1 MAAVLATRVQRD
13 REREQAQVERARRRV
28 AGLREVEVAVVPT
41 AERVDQEVRGA
52 MAGHLGEVLTV
63 RVGRGARSETVT
75 ARITALYRCGALGQ
89 TEHGMPLWLPYRDLY
104 CAYAVVLEPAGVRDA
119 VQRAAGRLRRGAP
132 RGDAR

>member
-1 MAAVLATRVQRD
+1 MAMLAARVQRE
-13 REREQAQVERARRRV
+13 REREVAQVERARGRV
-28 AGLREVEVAVVPT
+28 EKVREEETGTLPT

-75 ARITALYRCGALGQ
+75 ARLVALHRCGALSR

-104 CAYAVVLEPAGVRDA
+104 CAHAVVLEPAGVRDA
-119 VQRAAGRLRRGAP
+119 TGRAVSRLRAGAP
-132 RGDAR
+132 RGDRG

>member
-1 MAAVLATRVQRD
+1 MAAVLTRVQRD

-63 RVGRGARSETVT
+63 RVGRKARSEAVT
-75 ARITALYRCGALGQ
+75 ARLGALYRCGALGQ
-89 TEHGMPLWLPYRDLY
+89 TERGMPVWLPYRDLF
-104 CAYAVVLEPAGVRDA
+104 AAHAEVLEPTAVRDA
-119 VQRAAGRLRRGAP
+119 VGRAIARLRSGAP
-132 RGDAR
+132 RGDTR